1 MTSTTVT
8 TFYGAVNDGAFWH
21 WPTLLHFCLV
31 ALAGGVALLVAYR
44 ALTSQRFG
52 WRLPALSVGLIALD
66 MIVLWAESLAR
77 WRLTHVY
84 LFLAVRPASAIWW
97 GAWGLAGSAVL
108 GLLLAFGWGPRRL
121 WGALLVVTSTM
132 ALLYPG
138 LALAANSARPLWT
151 PLLLAFMPVTGLLLA
166 WGLALLFRQ
175 NDLRPAVGV
184 LALGGGVLGG
194 LYLIGLATGDLAARE
209 GLHHLW
215 SEGGPWFVAAL
226 AAMLLAPTLLR
237 RYPAAA
243 GLLVVAGA
251 VLARTL
257 LVEIGAYMPPLL

>member
-1 MTSTTVT
+1 MSSMPMT

-31 ALAGGVALLVAYR
+31 ALAGGVALLLAYR
-44 ALTSQRFG
+44 ALGAKTLG
-52 WRLPALSVGLIALD
+52 WRLPALSVALIALD
-66 MIVLWAESLAR
+66 MVVLWGESLAR

-84 LFLAVRPASAIWW
+84 LFLTVRPASAIWW
-97 GAWGLAGSAVL
+97 GAWGLAGSALL

-121 WGALLVVTSTM
+121 WGGLLVVTSTL

-151 PLLLAFMPVTGLLLA
+151 PLLLAFMPVTGVLLA

-184 LALGGGVLGG
+184 LALAGALLGG
-194 LYLIGLATGDLAARE
+194 LYLVGLATGGLAARE

-215 SEGGPWFVAAL
+215 AEGGGWFVAAL
-226 AAMLLAPTLLR
+226 AALLLAPALLR
-237 RYPAAA
+237 RYPAVA
-243 GLLVVAGA
+243 GLMVVAGA

-257 LVEIGAYMPPLL
+257 LVEIGAYMPPLF